1 MHHPRA
7 ILAISVLLAVVA
19 LGAAAGCGTDV
30 GVADAGSLPD
40 VDAACAVG
48 GGAPPWLVLGTGQA
62 TFVDLAPGSDIELIH
77 GPQGGYHVYT
87 TALLGLGVSPDAYV
101 LRYDVRRTDGT
112 ELGTTQVM
120 LLERR
125 LARACG
131 GWFRGGDFVVLSIAS
146 PAEVIDQE
154 VDVVVRVFDGT
165 TEIASDTRRVRIV
178 DLAP

>member
-1 MHHPRA
+1 M
-7 ILAISVLLAVVA
+7 LFSVVA
-19 LGAAAGCGTDV
+19 LCAIPACGTDA
-30 GVADAGSLPD
+30 GVADAGSLPEA
-40 VDAACAVG
+40 DAACAVG

-62 TFVDLAPGSDIELIH
+62 SFVELAAGSDIELIH

-87 TALLGLGVSPDAYV
+87 TALFGLGVSPEAYV

-112 ELGTTQVM
+112 EIGTTQVM

-131 GWFRGGDFVVLSIAS
+131 GWFRGGDFVVLSIAC
-146 PAEVIDQE
+146 PVEVRDQE
-154 VDVVVRVFDGT
+154 VDIVVRVFDGT